1 MHRRPHLR
9 HRSREYDRRVILD
22 IQNGVLA
29 EVIAADG
36 DAALRARARELAALI
51 GAGPGTRSVGRVVFG
66 ADGRVAWWA
75 GVFAVCQAILAVC
88 FFLWRPVV

>member
-22 IQNGVLA
+22 IQNGILA
-29 EVIAADG
+29 EVIAA
-36 DAALRARARELAALI
+36 DAALRARAREPAALI
-51 GAGPGTRSVGRVVFG
+51 GAGSGTRSVGLVVFG